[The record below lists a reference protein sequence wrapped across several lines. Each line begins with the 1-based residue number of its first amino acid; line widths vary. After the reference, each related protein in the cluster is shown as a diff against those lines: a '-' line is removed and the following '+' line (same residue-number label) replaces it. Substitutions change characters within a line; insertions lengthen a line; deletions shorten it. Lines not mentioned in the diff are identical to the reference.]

1 EPVPNTQLGLYPGGL
16 VEGPVW
22 IDDALHL
29 SHFGPGSEPPASILR
44 YVPGGALEE
53 HIAGSGSNGLAVDAR
68 GSIVA
73 ATHDDGGL
81 SRFALDGTR
90 TSIVAEYEGNRL
102 NSPNDLTL
110 RDD

>member
-1 EPVPNTQLGLYPGGL
+1 
-16 VEGPVW
+16 
-22 IDDALHL
+22 
-29 SHFGPGSEPPASILR
+29 HFGPGSEPPASILR

-110 RDD
+110 RDDGTIYFTDPSWQAPNPNPQPV